1 MFSCG
6 CCLCEEWLSVLFVC
20 GAIDVFTLRRA
31 MSVCA
36 CCVVCVCL
44 LYVSR
49 VRVASVCVCVFQMCR
64 ACGWFTHHFVYV
76 SSCVCVSVVYVF
88 VCEFV
93 CVLGWL
99 IVLFVFDVIHH
110 FVIV

>member
-1 MFSCG
+1 MCSHCVEL
-6 CCLCEEWLSVLFVC
+6 CLCVRVVL
-20 GAIDVFTLRRA
+20 
-31 MSVCA
+31 CA
-36 CCVVCVCL
+36 CVCCVFRGCVL
-44 LYVSR
+44 R
-49 VRVASVCVCVFQMCR
+49 ACVCVFQMRR
-64 ACGWFTHHFVYV
+64 ACGWFTHHFVNV

-99 IVLFVFDVIHH
+99 IVLFVFGVIHH